1 MRSLLVDAGNTR
13 LKWGVLGDGEIH
25 ETGHILQADL
35 AEAGIASVT
44 TRLPRD
50 VSAAFISNVAGQSL
64 ATRLSGILGA
74 HYDCDVRLARTASE
88 ALGVTNAYADPRQMG
103 VDRWVAMI
111 GAWSE
116 FQTSLVVV
124 DAGTAVTID
133 AIDDGGQHLG
143 GQILPGFA
151 LMTRALSQET
161 SDIPGVDTDAWSIP
175 RSLELFGDTTEACVL
190 DGAVNAVCGAIERAI
205 SVLRSN
211 AYDPVVVLT
220 GGDASAILHAL
231 ETEPQHRPNLV
242 LAGLA
247 RLLEDER

>member
-1 MRSLLVDAGNTR
+1 MRTLLIAAVNTR
-13 LKWGVLGDGEIH
+13 LKWGVLEDGEIH
-25 ETGHILQADL
+25 ETGHILQSDL
-35 AEAGIASVT
+35 SEAGIATIT

-50 VSAAFISNVAGQSL
+50 IGGALISNVAGQSL
-64 ATRLSGILGA
+64 ATRLTGILTA
-74 HYDCDVRLARTASE
+74 DYDCDVRFARTAAE
-88 ALGVTNAYADPRQMG
+88 ACGVVNAYADPRQMG
-103 VDRWVAMI
+103 VDRWVAML
-111 GAWSE
+111 GAWGE
-116 FQTSLVVV
+116 FGQSTVVV

-133 AIDDGGQHLG
+133 VLDDDGQHLG

-151 LMTRALSQET
+151 LMASALSNET
-161 SDIPGVDTDAWSIP
+161 SDIPAVDTDAWSIP
-175 RSLELFGDTTEACVL
+175 RSLELFGNTTAACVT

-231 ETEPQHRPNLV
+231 ETEPLHRPNLV

-247 RLLEDER
+247 RLLEHER